1 MKQQHSEMPPVRFL
15 YATDGV
21 RKPFTE
27 EMLSRTV
34 LIERPGSG
42 KKSNKPMSYREY
54 VRFIKDFLEDRWDDV
69 TEIIGQRLFNPKVT
83 IDEIEITAEKSGS
96 DYHPASIRFLTADKT
111 VKFVANVAL
120 TGRGR
125 SRLKQDF
132 LCMEYLHREFEEKFV
147 PQPFLIS
154 LVEEFTEA
162 NKPDSMVMFLA
173 EWLEDFHEF
182 HVTRVGN
189 EEKTSII
196 LWDTTGGSRI
206 LSTADSEEIYRQVA
220 CILSR
225 YFDLRDY
232 REVFPWHHAAGDFVA
247 KVGREIVVKLVTV
260 RQYEARIQSED
271 DLVFDPNEAAL
282 LFLCNLTIRN
292 RLDRL
297 DGIGELVW
305 IPRNYLRSTVDG
317 FFQAIELRESLG
329 EIQPGLATTLR
340 LMCQNL
346 DLAAWTH
353 LFGNTLASFNPEA
366 PDYELIEYNLPQ
378 HILEVYQLFRQSQ
391 DSRITSQDY
400 D

>member
-15 YATDGV
+15 HSTDGA

-34 LIERPGSG
+34 FIERPGSG
-42 KKSNKPMSYREY
+42 KKSNKPVSYPEY
-54 VRFIKDFLEDRWDDV
+54 LRFIKDFLEERWDDV
-69 TEIIGQRLFNPKVT
+69 AEIIGHRLCNSKAT

-96 DYHPASIRFLTADKT
+96 DYHPASIRFLTADET
-111 VKFVANVAL
+111 VKFVANIAL

-132 LCMEYLHREFEEKFV
+132 LCMEYLYREFPEKFV

-154 LVEEFTEA
+154 SAEEFTEA
-162 NKPDSMVMFLA
+162 NKTDSMVMFLA

-182 HVTRVGN
+182 HATEVGN
-189 EEKTSII
+189 EEKTSVV

-206 LSTADSEEIYRQVA
+206 LSTGESEEIYRWVA
-220 CILSR
+220 FILSR

-247 KVGREIVVKLVTV
+247 KVGKEIAVKLVTV

-271 DLVFDPNEAAL
+271 DLDFDPNETAL

-305 IPRNYLRSTVDG
+305 ISRNNLRSTVDG
-317 FFQAIELRESLG
+317 FFQALELRESIG
-329 EIQPGLATTLR
+329 EIQPGFATTLK

-346 DLAAWTH
+346 DLVSWTH
-353 LFGNTLASFNPEA
+353 LFGTTLASFNPEA
-366 PDYELIEYNLPQ
+366 PDYEHIEHNLPQ
-378 HILEVYQLFRQSQ
+378 
-391 DSRITSQDY
+391 
-400 D
+400 